1 MTSQRF
7 DLSDD
12 ELVVLN
18 HVIHALAERDDFEQ
32 LVADPAD
39 RQALHNLLAL
49 LEREDAAAFSDD
61 YENLVEEAR
70 RRLLL
75 DAD

>member
-18 HVIHALAERDDFEQ
+18 HVVHALTERDDFEKF
-32 LVADPAD
+32 VSDPAD
-39 RQALHNLLAL
+39 RQALHNLLAV
-49 LEREDAAAFSDD
+49 LEREDAAAFPDD
-61 YENLVEEAR
+61 YENLLEQAR
-70 RRLLL
+70 RRLLP